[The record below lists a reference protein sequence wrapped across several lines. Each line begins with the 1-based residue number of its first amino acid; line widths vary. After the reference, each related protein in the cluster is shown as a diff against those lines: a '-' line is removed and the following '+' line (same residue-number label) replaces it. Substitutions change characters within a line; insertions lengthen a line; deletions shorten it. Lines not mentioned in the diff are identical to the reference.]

1 MLLQQTNGLCLP
13 PGYGVCSTRMKL
25 GGVAH
30 PGSFNSGGGV
40 EEEALELEASLN
52 TIERKKKCV
61 CGGVYKEQT

>member
-30 PGSFNSGGGV
+30 PGSFNSGVGIQRAEV
-40 EEEALELEASLN
+40 
-52 TIERKKKCV
+52 IYRKKRWLLFRFFETGFLCIALAIL
-61 CGGVYKEQT
+61 